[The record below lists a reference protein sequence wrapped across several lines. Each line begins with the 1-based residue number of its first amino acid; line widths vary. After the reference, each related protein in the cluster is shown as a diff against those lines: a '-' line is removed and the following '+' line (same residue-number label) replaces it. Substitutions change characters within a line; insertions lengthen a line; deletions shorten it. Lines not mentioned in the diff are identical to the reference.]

1 MENYIVDY
9 ERVAKKFSERK
20 FSTCGKLWR
29 NADRSDSGRE
39 CGTVGVSRRGY
50 VKILRMTDEPPKKYK
65 PRVPPWLLGG
75 MVLILFTFLVLLQ
88 SSNYWKNLTV
98 DSASDTLLL
107 YALSSLNFFAF
118 VIFGFI
124 FVRSLLKLRRERREL
139 ALGSKLKTRLLQYFF
154 AISLLPIIA
163 MAVFSYLFLN
173 RAIDR
178 WFTDIP
184 QRGIVAAQQIREQ
197 SIEDQTIKLHETAA
211 MLATVLDGQE
221 ITDSKLEMLVEA
233 GNLTKLEVLSKDG
246 KTLAESEKKL
256 SVEQKNEL
264 ENTLQSVRD
273 GNLDAKILADGKGF
287 DAAAAKFPDGRMLIV
302 VPDLR
307 PERNVNQTVE
317 NSLIEFEK
325 LKQTQVT
332 VRQIGLLTL
341 GMLTFL
347 LIFAS
352 SWTAFYIARGL
363 TVPLKALAEGAD
375 KIARGDL
382 KHRVDV
388 FAEDELALLVS
399 TFNQMSAKLEENSFE
414 LSERRRYIE
423 TVLQSL
429 STGVISFDAEN
440 RVTTINQAAIQILK
454 LEAADFTN
462 FELKQLLNEENRVVL
477 ERLLNRAKRIG
488 QASEQTVLMTERADG
503 STESNENLPVALTA
517 KALPRDFGETSGVVL
532 VIEDLSELIAAQ
544 RASAWQE
551 VARRMAHEI
560 KNPLTPIQL
569 SAERIAKR
577 FAVGGQPSAVSSQ
590 PENNGAKSKVQSFLN
605 VFKPKNDAENLKH
618 EEQNAKVIKDG
629 TETILREVNSLK
641 SMVDEFSRY
650 ARLPNAKLESG
661 DLNETIRQSASLY
674 DDRFADVEIELNL
687 AENLPNVLIDDEQL
701 KRVFVNLI
709 ENATES
715 FAETQTEKQ
724 ITVKTFHDAARDLIV
739 AEVADNGSGISPSD
753 FQKLFQPYFSTK
765 GRGTGLGL
773 AIVQRIVSE
782 HRGKIRAVNN
792 SSKGAKFV
800 VELPVA
806 V

>member
-1 MENYIVDY
+1 M
-9 ERVAKKFSERK
+9 
-20 FSTCGKLWR
+20 
-29 NADRSDSGRE
+29 SDE
-39 CGTVGVSRRGY
+39 
-50 VKILRMTDEPPKKYK
+50 KPKKYK

-88 SSNYWKNLTV
+88 SSNYWKSLTV

-118 VIFGFI
+118 IIFGFI
-124 FVRSLLKLRRERREL
+124 FVRSLLKLRRERRDL

-154 AISLLPIIA
+154 AVSLLPIIA

-173 RAIDR
+173 RALDR

-184 QRGIVAAQQIREQ
+184 EKAIREAKMMQ
-197 SIEDQTIKLHETAA
+197 NQAITDQTLKLNETAK
-211 MLATVLDGQE
+211 MLATNLEGEE
-221 ITDSKLEMLVEA
+221 ISDRKLSKIVEA
-233 GNLTKLEVLSKDG
+233 GNLTRLEVVGKDG
-246 KTLAESEKKL
+246 KIIAESEKNL
-256 SVEQKNEL
+256 SDEQKNEL
-264 ENTLQSVRD
+264 AAILSAVRQND
-273 GNLDAKILADGKGF
+273 FNNPNLSDGKGF
-287 DAAAAKFPDGRMLIV
+287 DASAAVFSDGRMLIV

-307 PERNVNQTVE
+307 PEGNVSRIVE
-317 NSLIEFEK
+317 NSLNEFEN
-325 LKQTQVT
+325 LKKRAETI
-332 VRQIGLLTL
+332 RQLGLLTL
-341 GMLTFL
+341 GVLTFL

-375 KIARGDL
+375 EIARGNL
-382 KHRVDV
+382 SHRVDV

-399 TFNQMSAKLEENSFE
+399 TFNQMSAKLEENSAE
-414 LSERRRYIE
+414 LLERRKYIE

-429 STGVISFDAEN
+429 STGVISFDAAN
-440 RVTTINQAAIQILK
+440 RVTTINQAAVQILK
-454 LEAADFTN
+454 LEPADFKN
-462 FELKQLLNEENRVVL
+462 FELSEIVSEENRVVL

-488 QASEQTVLMTERADG
+488 KASEQTVLHP
-503 STESNENLPVALTA
+503 ESVDEKSEINENLPVALTA
-517 KALPRDFGETSGVVL
+517 TALPRSFGETSGVVL

-544 RASAWQE
+544 RATAWQE

-577 FAVGGQPSAVSSQ
+577 FGVQSQ
-590 PENNGAKSKVQSFLN
+590 KSKVQSFLN
-605 VFKPKNDAENLKH
+605 IFKPKNDAENSKV

-650 ARLPNAKLESG
+650 ARLPNVKLESG
-661 DLNETIRQSASLY
+661 DLNETIRQSAALY

-687 AENLPNVLIDDEQL
+687 AENLPFALIDDEQL

-709 ENATES
+709 ENSLEAFDEN
-715 FAETQTEKQ
+715 QTNKK
-724 ITVKTFHDAARDLIV
+724 ITIKTFHDAARDLIV
-739 AEVADNGSGISPSD
+739 AEVADNGKGITPAD

-773 AIVQRIVSE
+773 AIVQRIISE
-782 HRGKIRAVNN
+782 HHGKIRAVNN
-792 SSKGAKFV
+792 STKGAKFI
-800 VELPVA
+800 VELPI
-806 V
+806 

>member
-1 MENYIVDY
+1 M
-9 ERVAKKFSERK
+9 
-20 FSTCGKLWR
+20 
-29 NADRSDSGRE
+29 SDE
-39 CGTVGVSRRGY
+39 Q
-50 VKILRMTDEPPKKYK
+50 PKKYK

-124 FVRSLLKLRRERREL
+124 FVRSLLKLRRERRDL
-139 ALGSKLKTRLLQYFF
+139 ALGSKLKMRLLQYFF
-154 AISLLPIIA
+154 AVSLLPIIA
-163 MAVFSYLFLN
+163 MAVFSYLYMN
-173 RAIDR
+173 RALDR

-184 QRGIVAAQQIREQ
+184 ENVIREAKNVQNQ
-197 SIEDQTIKLHETAA
+197 SIADQTLKLNETAK
-211 MLATVLDGQE
+211 MLATSLEKGE
-221 ITDSKLEMLVEA
+221 ITDEKLRTIAEA
-233 GNLTKLEVLSKDG
+233 GDLTRLEVVSKDG
-246 KTLAESEKKL
+246 IILAETGKNLSGEQKAELAGTLAFIRQNNPGEP
-256 SVEQKNEL
+256 
-264 ENTLQSVRD
+264 TLT
-273 GNLDAKILADGKGF
+273 DGKGF
-287 DAAAAKFPDGRMLIV
+287 DAATAKFPDGRMLIV

-307 PERNVNQTVE
+307 SEGNVSQIVE
-317 NSLIEFEK
+317 NSLAKFEE
-325 LKQTQVT
+325 LKQKQTAI
-332 VRQIGLLTL
+332 RQIGLQTL
-341 GMLTFL
+341 GVLTFL

-382 KHRVDV
+382 AHRVDV

-429 STGVISFDAEN
+429 STGVISFDADN

-462 FELKQLLNEENRVVL
+462 FELKEFLNEENRVVL

-488 QASEQTVLMTERADG
+488 QASEQTVLHPEYADG
-503 STESNENLPVALTA
+503 SSESNEHLPVALTA

-577 FAVGGQPSAVSSQ
+577 FAVGNRQSAVGSQ
-590 PENNGAKSKVQSFLN
+590 DESRSGKSKVQSFFD
-605 VFKPKNDAENLKH
+605 VFKPKSDAENLKL

-661 DLNETIRQSASLY
+661 DLNGIIRQSAALY
-674 DDRFADVEIELNL
+674 DDRFHDIVIELNL
-687 AENLPNVLIDDEQL
+687 AENLPNAMIDEEQL

-709 ENATES
+709 ENATET
-715 FAETQTEKQ
+715 FNETQPDKQ
-724 ITVKTFHDAARDLIV
+724 ISVKTFHDAVRDLIV
-739 AEVADNGSGISPSD
+739 AEVTDNGSGISPNN

-792 SSKGAKFV
+792 PAKGAKFI

-806 V
+806 G